1 MKKQKTLSEILGFR
15 VQSPYETKDIVT
27 YERSLKKMNMLDLQS
42 HAIELGLRPSDD
54 RHLLEKTLVNTFKS
68 KNTELLR
75 LTNKTNLKVKSA
87 PSICDVLNSKK
98 VK

>member
-1 MKKQKTLSEILGFR
+1 
-15 VQSPYETKDIVT
+15 
-27 YERSLKKMNMLDLQS
+27 
-42 HAIELGLRPSDD
+42 LRPSDD

-87 PSICDVLNSKK
+87 PSIRDVLNSKK